1 MCLLGFF
8 AVGYTILERT
18 KPIYT
23 NTGYIGKLYKKHHA
37 SLATVLNPE
46 KEFSASN
53 NLTTKILPIDGGG
66 SSGDSSSTNTSGNGI
81 VQQHSHGQ
89 QGSGVEQQEEGK
101 GGESIHHENRE
112 LTV

>member
-18 KPIYT
+18 KPLYT

-37 SLATVLNPE
+37 SLATALNPE
-46 KEFSASN
+46 KEASASTGN
-53 NLTTKILPIDGGG
+53 VTTKILPIEG
-66 SSGDSSSTNTSGNGI
+66 SSNSTSGNGI
-81 VQQHSHGQ
+81 VQRE
-89 QGSGVEQQEEGK
+89 QGDEAKGIEEEGK
-101 GGESIHHENRE
+101 GDAIQHENRE

>member
-23 NTGYIGKLYKKHHA
+23 NPGYIGKLYKKHHA
-37 SLATVLNPE
+37 SLATALNPE
-46 KEFSASN
+46 KEVSASN
-53 NLTTKILPIDGGG
+53 NLTTKILPIDGGLG
-66 SSGDSSSTNTSGNGI
+66 LGLISGDSDSTTTSGNGI
-81 VQQHSHGQ
+81 VQSQHEQGQ
-89 QGSGVEQQEEGK
+89 GGEEEGK
-101 GGESIHHENRE
+101 GGECIHHENRE

>member
-18 KPIYT
+18 KPTYT

-46 KEFSASN
+46 KEASGSN
-53 NLTTKILPIDGGG
+53 NLTTKILPIDG
-66 SSGDSSSTNTSGNGI
+66 SSSDSTTTSGNGI
-81 VQQHSHGQ
+81 VQSQHAQVEEGKHS
-89 QGSGVEQQEEGK
+89 SGVEQQEEGK
-101 GGESIHHENRE
+101 GGESVHHENRE